1 MSRNIN
7 KAETLS
13 ALVVV
18 ALGIGVI
25 AVGSSYPVGSID
37 RMGPG
42 YFPLLLG
49 GTLALIGLG
58 LVFEVMRSEQI
69 KLRFPIRPFAAVT
82 AGVLAF
88 AFLAERAGLVPA
100 IFALVFLSVCGEQP
114 VRMKNAFAIS
124 VFMSLVGVLVFVKG
138 LGIPLSAFWW

>member
-1 MSRNIN
+1 MNRNIN
-7 KAETLS
+7 KAETLA

-18 ALGIGVI
+18 ALGMGVI

-49 GTLALIGLG
+49 GALSLIGLG
-58 LVFEVMRSEQI
+58 LVLEVMRSEPV

-82 AGVLAF
+82 SGVLAF
-88 AFLAERAGLVPA
+88 TARKHRS
-100 IFALVFLSVCGEQP
+100 I
-114 VRMKNAFAIS
+114 R
-124 VFMSLVGVLVFVKG
+124 VLNQ
-138 LGIPLSAFWW
+138 